1 MEEKTNNSSQNQDK
15 RIAMFTPHADPL
27 AQLGSQESGGQN
39 IYIRSLV
46 TYLDKKGWSID
57 IFTRWDEPHKKSVSL
72 MGKRSRVIRLK
83 GGPAKYVP
91 KNQLFDHFEELYSNF
106 LNVIDHQNPYSLFHG
121 HYWDGGWMAIKA
133 CRQFSKPFVE
143 NFHSIGMIRFKTKEK
158 YLKNQNE
165 RIFIEKRTALEKEI
179 IDRSSIIISLSETE
193 KNDLHSLYEAPLE
206 KITVIPGGVNLK
218 QFTKIAKEKAREKLN
233 INKDN
238 FIILYV
244 GRLEWRKGIGTLITA
259 VKLLKSEVPN
269 LETLIVG
276 GKIYGRQKNFSD
288 FKEYQR
294 LLKKTEGEGVKEIV
308 HFKGRIDHVQLPLFY
323 SAADIFVIPSYYEPF
338 GLVVLEANASQ
349 VPVVASRVGGLQTTI
364 KDGETGLLF
373 EPRNCL
379 DLKEKILKL
388 YTSKDLAEKIT
399 KNAYENVKKNYSWT
413 NIADKIDQIYKSL
426 INGNKQ

>member
-1 MEEKTNNSSQNQDK
+1 
-15 RIAMFTPHADPL
+15 
-27 AQLGSQESGGQN
+27 
-39 IYIRSLV
+39 
-46 TYLDKKGWSID
+46 
-57 IFTRWDEPHKKSVSL
+57 
-72 MGKRSRVIRLK
+72 
-83 GGPAKYVP
+83 
-91 KNQLFDHFEELYSNF
+91 
-106 LNVIDHQNPYSLFHG
+106 
-121 HYWDGGWMAIKA
+121 
-133 CRQFSKPFVE
+133 
-143 NFHSIGMIRFKTKEK
+143 
-158 YLKNQNE
+158 
-165 RIFIEKRTALEKEI
+165 
-179 IDRSSIIISLSETE
+179 
-193 KNDLHSLYEAPLE
+193 
-206 KITVIPGGVNLK
+206 VNLK

-269 LETLIVG
+269 LKILIVG

-294 LLKKTEGEGVKEIV
+294 LLKKTEEEGVKEIV

-323 SAADIFVIPSYYEPF
+323 SAADVFVVPSYYEPF
-338 GLVVLEANASQ
+338 GLVALEANASQ

-399 KNAYENVKKNYSWT
+399 KNAYENVKENYSWT

-426 INGNKQ
+426 IKGNKQ